1 MNINRTQDFNITMTK
16 VRATHTCK
24 TGFYVNHSYKAQ
36 NFGAGGNGAPSFQ
49 GALSFAV
56 DTNNPIESGFPF
68 ANAALG
74 VYSSYGQQSAFIEG
88 SFLYNNIE
96 WFVQDNWKVN
106 RKLTLD
112 YGVRFVH
119 QQPQY
124 DQFDQVSTFRPET
137 WKLASAPFLYMP
149 GCVGNTATCSGANR
163 VAMDPRTGAVLGPG
177 SSSMVGNVILGS
189 GDGANG
195 LTQADHGIAKTGYLW
210 PALGGGAAI
219 RLRLR
224 LERQADGRL
233 PRIARHVLRPSGR
246 QLGVQHGRQP
256 AGRHQHPVAV
266 GPAADAEQSAVQVRA
281 GADRQLVPVPTRS
294 CRRTSSGTAACRSRC
309 RGRRPSTSSTS
320 ATTRTTS

>member
-1 MNINRTQDFNITMTK
+1 VPFLDTSRNVFTMPPSLNWGTTRIGSTPPNQTFPGFMNINRTQDFNISMTK
-16 VRATHTCK
+16 VRATHTYK

-96 WFVQDNWKVN
+96 GFVQDNWKVN

-137 WKLASAPFLYMP
+137 WNWRARRSAARLRRQH
-149 GCVGNTATCSGANR
+149 GDVSGANR

-177 SSSMVGNVILGS
+177 SSMVG
-189 GDGANG
+189 
-195 LTQADHGIAKTGYLW
+195 
-210 PALGGGAAI
+210 
-219 RLRLR
+219 
-224 LERQADGRL
+224 
-233 PRIARHVLRPSGR
+233 
-246 QLGVQHGRQP
+246 
-256 AGRHQHPVAV
+256 
-266 GPAADAEQSAVQVRA
+266 
-281 GADRQLVPVPTRS
+281 
-294 CRRTSSGTAACRSRC
+294 TSSSDRVTAPM
-309 RGRRPSTSSTS
+309 G
-320 ATTRTTS
+320 